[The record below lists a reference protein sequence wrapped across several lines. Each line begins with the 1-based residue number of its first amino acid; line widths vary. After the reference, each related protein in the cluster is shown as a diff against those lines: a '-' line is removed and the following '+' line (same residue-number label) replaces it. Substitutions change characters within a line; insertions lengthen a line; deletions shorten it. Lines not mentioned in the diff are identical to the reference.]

1 MAEEHYTPAQAAR
14 ILARTGRPVSERRI
28 RQMLQAGELEG
39 EQSQS
44 GRWRILRRAVHA
56 LMEESP
62 RNSRERNSPGPEDR
76 PGVSAEI
83 SRSPESVRELLQRV
97 ESSPTLSAPQRAV
110 WSSQSGQRAPPGQGS
125 SPAGLFCVRTAAAC
139 VAATG
144 PPPNSRR
151 HHDFGAASC
160 ASVCPGPVSL
170 SPISTLGGALRRF
183 WRLRGAL
190 WRRFYSSKILCLLH
204 DDAPILPVGFPLGLQ
219 LLPEDGYQ
227 LVTVVCRGICRRY
240 IVCPGSDT
248 FQQNVCDTALSYA
261 LQSPA
266 AKAIAHS
273 ALRYTE
279 VCRGVPDGDTSLSH
293 SRASYLR

>member
-97 ESSPTLSAPQRAV
+97 EELS
-110 WSSQSGQRAPPGQGS
+110 
-125 SPAGLFCVRTAAAC
+125 
-139 VAATG
+139 
-144 PPPNSRR
+144 
-151 HHDFGAASC
+151 
-160 ASVCPGPVSL
+160 
-170 SPISTLGGALRRF
+170 
-183 WRLRGAL
+183 
-190 WRRFYSSKILCLLH
+190 Y
-204 DDAPILPVGFPLGLQ
+204 PLGASKSRLE
-219 LLPEDGYQ
+219 LTERAES
-227 LVTVVCRGICRRY
+227 TAR
-240 IVCPGSDT
+240 PG
-248 FQQNVCDTALSYA
+248 F
-261 LQSPA
+261 
-266 AKAIAHS
+266 
-273 ALRYTE
+273 
-279 VCRGVPDGDTSLSH
+279 VP
-293 SRASYLR
+293 SRAFLCPHSGGVCGRYWSAAE